1 MSQGSP
7 AKVSFGLPVYNGER
21 FVAKAIQ
28 SLLDQTFTD
37 FEVIVCDNAST
48 DSTSEICEEFARL
61 DSRIRYYRQEIN
73 IGAKANFNRVFEYS
87 RGKYFK
93 WVAADDVCGPRY
105 LELTVGALD
114 REPAVVLAHTRS
126 SIINSK
132 DEVVTP
138 EELERGTIFDD
149 GFPVDVRPVDGTR
162 SFDAILPH
170 QRFQQILLDTFWC
183 FEIFALIR
191 REAMLL
197 TYPKRPYYGSD
208 KVMLAQLSLLGR
220 FIEIPEVQ
228 FFRRAHHG
236 NSTNLTIKDREK
248 WSHAPKARWKL
259 PTQFP
264 CLQGYTVS
272 ALTFPMSVVDRVKC
286 LGVVAHFVTRPDRY
300 RSLAR
305 QMLKLDSRPKADGA
319 LTTPTPVHRALET
332 R

>member
-1 MSQGSP
+1 MSHSSP
-7 AKVSFGLPVYNGER
+7 VKVSFGLPVYNGER

-48 DSTSEICEEFARL
+48 DSTAEICEEFARQ
-61 DSRIRYYRQEIN
+61 DSRIRYHRQEIN

-105 LELTVGALD
+105 LALTVGALD
-114 REPAVVLAHTRS
+114 RDPTAVLAHTRS

-132 DEVVTP
+132 DEVVSP
-138 EELERGTIFDD
+138 EELEHGTIFDE
-149 GFPVDVRPVDGTR
+149 GVPVDVRPIDGTR
-162 SFDAILPH
+162 CFDAGHRH
-170 QRFQQILLDTFWC
+170 QRFQEILLDTFWC

-220 FIEIPEVQ
+220 FIELPEMQ
-228 FFRRAHHG
+228 FFRRAHRG
-236 NSTNLTIKDREK
+236 NSTNLTINDREK
-248 WSHAPKARWKL
+248 WSHAPKANWKL

-264 CLQGYTVS
+264 CLEAYTIS
-272 ALTFPMSVVDRVKC
+272 ALTFPMSVADRLKC
-286 LGVVAHFVTRPDRY
+286 LGVIARFVTRPDRY

-305 QMLKLDSRPKADGA
+305 QVFKHAGRRKSDGA
-319 LTTPTPVHRALET
+319 MTTPTPVH
-332 R
+332 